1 VAFYLNFNKYCLDG
15 LYICSHALPSKY
27 LKGIFYIKYLPTG
40 FDLRQVNLPQPSYYS
55 LLWNLKYNKMKIKA
69 RNKWNK
75 ASERENGG
83 YLRLNEQG
91 RVQRLRVLS

>member
-1 VAFYLNFNKYCLDG
+1 
-15 LYICSHALPSKY
+15 
-27 LKGIFYIKYLPTG
+27 
-40 FDLRQVNLPQPSYYS
+40 
-55 LLWNLKYNKMKIKA
+55 MKIKA